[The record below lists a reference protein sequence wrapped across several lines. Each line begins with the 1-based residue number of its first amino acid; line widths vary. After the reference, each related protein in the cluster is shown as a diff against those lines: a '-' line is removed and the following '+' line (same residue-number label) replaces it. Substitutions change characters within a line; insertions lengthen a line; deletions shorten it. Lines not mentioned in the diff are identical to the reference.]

1 MATNVTRARWE
12 SSLRGTGVVFEV
24 ESAYGKAEFI
34 IGPETLADLMGEHDL
49 IANQCLQAFESHAD
63 EISEA
68 AGRDLAAGVPAR
80 GRLTIISA
88 DKLPSL
94 K

>member
-1 MATNVTRARWE
+1 MTNITNARWE
-12 SSLRGTGVVFEV
+12 ISLRGTGVVFDA
-24 ESAYGKAEFI
+24 ESADGSAEFI
-34 IGPETLADLMGEHDL
+34 VVPDTLADLAGDRNL
-49 IANQCLQAFESHAD
+49 NAQQCLEVFADHAA

-68 AGRDLAAGVPAR
+68 AGADLKSGVAAR
-80 GRLTIISA
+80 GRLTHISA